1 MSPNPHYKAGVR
13 FEYKIMKLL
22 KEHLPSLK
30 YTILRTAG
38 SHSPVDVVII
48 EHLGLQGVKR
58 SFGIQCKT
66 VKGKAKLNKYGLL
79 KEYGDPNQ
87 MFTLVKSKSHGGL

>member
-1 MSPNPHYKAGVR
+1 MRKMPNPHYKAGVR
-13 FEYKIMKLL
+13 FEYKIIALL
-22 KEHLPSLK
+22 KEHLNPDK
-30 YTILRTAG
+30 YTIIRTAG

-66 VKGKAKLNKYGLL
+66 VKKGSKAPDITKYNGGNKH
-79 KEYGDPNQ
+79 DRN
-87 MFTLVKSKSHGGL
+87 